1 MIAVKQQKWHKS
13 GGVSY
18 LSYTNNL
25 PGNQEQQSK

>member
-1 MIAVKQQKWHKS
+1 MIAIKRQKGHKS

-25 PGNQEQQSK
+25 PGNQEQQYK